1 LEKLINKRGA
11 DLKNIFNSERQKRV
25 SIVVFAVYFVLLV
38 WIVLFKLA
46 VSLDD
51 VPRLRGINLVPFY
64 YDSENSVHFKEVV
77 YNILVFVPLG
87 VYLSAFMSKKPLVIR
102 ILPCFLL
109 SLSFEIIQWFFAI
122 GASDITDLI
131 GNTFGG
137 ILGVIVFWLFGKISS
152 KNRMI
157 FINAIGIV
165 IEVIGVLMLTFLLA
179 VN

>member
-1 LEKLINKRGA
+1 
-11 DLKNIFNSERQKRV
+11 LKNIFNNEHQKIL

-38 WIVLFKLA
+38 WLVLFKFA

-64 YDSENSVHFKEVV
+64 YDTENSVHLKEVV

-87 VYLSAFMSKKPLVIR
+87 VYLSAFMSKKTLVIR

-109 SLSFEIIQWFFAI
+109 SLAFEVIQWIFAI
-122 GASDITDLI
+122 GASDITDVI

-137 ILGVIVFWLFGKISS
+137 ILGLILFWLLGKI
-152 KNRMI
+152 
-157 FINAIGIV
+157 FLY
-165 IEVIGVLMLTFLLA
+165 IEWQSLI
-179 VN
+179 

>member
-1 LEKLINKRGA
+1 
-11 DLKNIFNSERQKRV
+11 LKNIFNSERQKIL

-38 WIVLFKLA
+38 WLVLFKFA

-64 YDSENSVHFKEVV
+64 YDTENSVHLKEVV

-87 VYLSAFMSKKPLVIR
+87 VYLSAFMSKKTLVIR

-109 SLSFEIIQWFFAI
+109 SLAFEVIQWIFAI
-122 GASDITDLI
+122 GASDITDVI

-137 ILGVIVFWLFGKISS
+137 ILGSILFCFLGKISF
-152 KNRMI
+152 KYRMAI
-157 FINAIGIV
+157 VNLIGIV
-165 IEVIGVLMLTFLLA
+165 IEVIGVLLLALLLA
-179 VN
+179 VNY